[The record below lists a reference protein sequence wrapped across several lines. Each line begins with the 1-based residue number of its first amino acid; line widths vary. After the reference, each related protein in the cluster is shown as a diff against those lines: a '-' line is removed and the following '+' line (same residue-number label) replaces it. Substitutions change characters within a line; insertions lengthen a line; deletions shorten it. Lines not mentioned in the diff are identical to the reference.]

1 MLYEYLSNQKH
12 ISWNS
17 SLPGVKICQFHLQG
31 CSQDKRLKLSVL
43 SNTHH
48 FEAFFCSGGQLIVES
63 TSTCPVILH
72 AQGIFLL
79 SDESKLCSIQISQDL
94 QGVLIAVNPSAA
106 QSSLSSICHILGLK
120 LDIHAI
126 RQKIT
131 NQNGYTILTDIPWA
145 KALFEDLRRLPP
157 DHREGY
163 CVFKTVELLYL
174 FCANTST
181 AGVLSETSSNA
192 YPSLSI
198 SQVRAYL
205 ESHLEEKHTI
215 PSLCHRFSL
224 SPTSLKT
231 GFRRMY
237 GQPLHRWLT
246 QQRIHRACELL
257 RQSNLPIL
265 TVAQAVGYDSA
276 SQFSVVFK
284 RYCGMTPG
292 QFKKMSD
299 SGDPSLF

>member
-31 CSQDKRLKLSVL
+31 CSQDKRLELSVL

-63 TSTCPVILH
+63 TSTCPVILQAH
-72 AQGIFLL
+72 GIFLL
-79 SDESKLCSIQISQDL
+79 FDESKLCSIQISQDL

-126 RQKIT
+126 RKKIT
-131 NQNGYTILTDIPWA
+131 NQNGYAILTDIPWA

-163 CVFKTVELLYL
+163 
-174 FCANTST
+174 
-181 AGVLSETSSNA
+181 
-192 YPSLSI
+192 
-198 SQVRAYL
+198 
-205 ESHLEEKHTI
+205 
-215 PSLCHRFSL
+215 
-224 SPTSLKT
+224 
-231 GFRRMY
+231 
-237 GQPLHRWLT
+237 
-246 QQRIHRACELL
+246 
-257 RQSNLPIL
+257 
-265 TVAQAVGYDSA
+265 
-276 SQFSVVFK
+276 
-284 RYCGMTPG
+284 
-292 QFKKMSD
+292 
-299 SGDPSLF
+299 